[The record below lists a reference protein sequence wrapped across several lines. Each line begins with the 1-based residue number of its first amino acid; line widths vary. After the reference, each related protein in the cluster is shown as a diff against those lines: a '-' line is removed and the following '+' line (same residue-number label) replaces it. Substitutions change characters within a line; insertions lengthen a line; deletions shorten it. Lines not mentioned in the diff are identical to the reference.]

1 MIGNRPAGRR
11 RVVPAALLLVLLVSL
26 APWAGPAVSA
36 DPRPAAPAGE
46 ARESGAAEPVRLSS
60 RLLGET
66 VVLEVLDPGGDG
78 EELLRK
84 AFRRLQ
90 ELARLVESARE
101 RLDAEPEDERA
112 VALDPELVPLFERAQ
127 EFCHWSD
134 AAVGPLG
141 GALALHWEGV
151 AGNPEPPPVPQ
162 ALTEAARCRRLAVE
176 GDAGTVRLA
185 GGSRLRLAGFADGF
199 LVDRAVAILQEL
211 GAANAHVR
219 MGRVHRAFG
228 AGPPGGDGRG
238 WPVVLPVFEGY
249 DRPLDEIHLQDR
261 SLALIWRADWPE
273 GRPLHVDQRNGLP
286 PEGVWATVAVTEL
299 ALDAQ
304 GVATAAL
311 VLGAREGRFRIA
323 NLRPEPSVLWVLGR
337 GKGRPLLAE
346 LNWPALKEP

>member
-1 MIGNRPAGRR
+1 MNDGRLITGR
-11 RVVPAALLLVLLVSL
+11 YALLTGLVLLPL
-26 APWAGPAVSA
+26 AAGVLPSADSGTRPEAGPA
-36 DPRPAAPAGE
+36 
-46 ARESGAAEPVRLSS
+46 EPIRLSS

-66 VVLEVLDPGGDG
+66 VVLEVLDRGGGG

-84 AFRRLQ
+84 AFGRLQ
-90 ELARLVESARE
+90 ELGRLLESVRE
-101 RLDAEPEDERA
+101 RLDSDPEDERA

-127 EFCHWSD
+127 EFCHWSE

-141 GALALHWEGV
+141 GSLALHWEGV

-162 ALTEAARCRRLAVE
+162 ALTEAARCQRLAVDGE
-176 GDAGTVRLA
+176 AGTVRLA
-185 GGSRLRLAGFADGF
+185 AGSRIRLAGFATGF

-211 GAANAHVR
+211 GAANGRVR

-228 AGPPGGDGRG
+228 DGPPGADGRG
-238 WPVVLPVFEGY
+238 WPVLLPVFEGY
-249 DRPLDEIHLQDR
+249 SRPLDELHLEDR
-261 SLALIWRADWPE
+261 ALALVWRADWPE
-273 GRPLHVDQRNGLP
+273 GWPFQVDQRTGQP

-304 GVATAAL
+304 GVANAAL

-346 LNWPALKEP
+346 LNWSDLKEP